1 MKVDLSLDS
10 MDGSDSESGVPLWS
24 ILKLENVIGSFLERN
39 WTESGNYKNIEISV
53 NFLSENQI
61 RDYNR
66 LYREIDEPTDVL
78 SFPIWESSNGK
89 FEPPGDWESLLLGDI
104 LICPSV
110 VYCNSSE
117 SGLDYLSEMA
127 LMLAHGI
134 LHLLGMDHDIPE
146 RQNLMWALQGPLAKD
161 IASCMETR
169 EDPPSGGSSNG

>member
-10 MDGSDSESGVPLWS
+10 MDDSDSESGVPLWS

-66 LYREIDEPTDVL
+66 SYRAIDESTDVL

-89 FEPPGDWESLLLGDI
+89 FEPPEDWESLPLGDI
-104 LICPSV
+104 LICPPV
-110 VYCNSSE
+110 VYSNSSE
-117 SGLDYLSEMA
+117 SGLEYHSEMA

-146 RQNLMWALQGPLAKD
+146 RQELMWALQDPLAID
-161 IASCMETR
+161 IASCLESR
-169 EDPPSGGSSNG
+169 EDPTAEGSSNG